1 MSNVLSYFP
10 GQKVTIIQ
18 QVLNSDGYRQDGYS
32 FDMAGPFGAPV
43 IARIIFPDFS
53 LAIGYPADMI
63 KLDTGLYSFSFT
75 LPSGGISIGLYIID
89 IYWYHPTTL
98 QLQQDIAQVVV
109 TAPFGVYGVTVGTAG
124 H

>member
-18 QVLNSDGYRQDGYS
+18 QVFNSDGYRADGYS
-32 FDMAGPFGAPV
+32 FIDSGPLGAPV

-53 LAIGYPADMI
+53 LAVGYPVAMV

-75 LPSGGISIGLYIID
+75 LPSGATSVGLYVID
-89 IYWYHPTTL
+89 IYWYHPTTHA
-98 QLQQDIAQVVV
+98 LQQDIAQVVV
-109 TAPFGVYGVTVGTAG
+109 TAPFGSYSITASI
-124 H
+124 